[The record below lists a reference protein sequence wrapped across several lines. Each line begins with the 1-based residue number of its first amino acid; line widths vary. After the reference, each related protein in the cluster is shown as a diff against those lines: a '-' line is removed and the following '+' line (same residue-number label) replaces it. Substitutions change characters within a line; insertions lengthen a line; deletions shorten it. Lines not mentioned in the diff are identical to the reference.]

1 MFNGLKARRRLAVY
15 VALGL
20 SAGSCTCLDASS
32 AYAAD
37 VTVGVS
43 DNRTSDIIGG
53 STDGNTVTIGATGGG
68 NHPVISANVV
78 GGTSANPT
86 GNTVTINSARVTGSV
101 GVLGGYT
108 SNGAVTGNKV
118 FLNGGT
124 VGNIYG
130 ALSTGGGTATG
141 NELTINN
148 GSAGNVIGGAAS
160 AGAGATGNK
169 VFLNGGTISGMVAG
183 GYGANATDATGNTVT
198 ITGGTFSRDI
208 YGGYSSTTS
217 TNTSGNIVNIGSGG
231 SNYGANLTGSRIYGG
246 RNTNNVT
253 GNTLNV
259 NASGI
264 VVRTAQNFEKYNF
277 NLTKGVAAGS
287 TMLKVTDSGGFGS
300 TPNVQWSKITMNAEG
315 WNADTTKYG
324 RLGTME
330 LLRTGSGADLKIF
343 NTEAL
348 DRKATSG
355 DFEYHMY
362 TDVATPP
369 MFFGYNMVNYVR
381 ADIDRFQNADAT
393 ADNVTGTAVYGGYS
407 SLGNTTTNNKIKIT
421 NTNNTNL
428 NVYGGYTAGN
438 GDSTNNHVT
447 ITGTGKVGGVYA
459 GRAQSAAG
467 KAERNTITIEPGG
480 WAENPIFGGYAKGGV
495 KGNIVNIKGTVN
507 ATVYGGRLLGGGT
520 ADANEVH
527 LDGAVVKN
535 QVIGAEG
542 DNGALVKE
550 NRASVTNSLVKD
562 DVIGGFSRG
571 TNGKAE
577 RNTVLVMGA
586 GAKVTGDVYGAR
598 AVDHAAAEENEVTIS
613 SGTFEK
619 GVYGAYTNGTGTLT
633 RNVVTISDG
642 TFRGFVSGGYSLTAG
657 LVTGNKIHVSGGT
670 FESVLYAG
678 YADKYGTVT
687 GNVLKI
693 TGGVFK
699 NTVYGGA
706 GGDTDAAY
714 TTKTFVANNNTVTIA
729 GGTFAKN
736 IYGAYSWHA
745 NGKTENNT
753 VNLGDDTHTDLSGT
767 TLSASN
773 ISGGNKAATGNT
785 LNVNAKNIA
794 AKSVNNF
801 ENYKFKLNSATA
813 FGDTMLTVTDAGDF
827 AGTGVDW
834 SKLTLDRTALSDVS
848 SLHGIQRITLLK
860 RSNAADTLKF
870 QNYGATENGT
880 ATETHEFGLVTD
892 TDTDEANAALF
903 EVSRFKGSEVAYN
916 GTTETYQGASGSEIY
931 GGLSRYGHT
940 TESNTLTVTGLKGA
954 NDPKY
959 AFGGL
964 NKGATGDV
972 KNNTLNIDL
981 ANAGAVIDEAYA
993 GEAENADNTG
1003 EVSGNIANMKKGTV
1017 NKLYGGHTFG
1027 KGAVKDNVMKF
1038 SGGTSTDYVAG
1049 GYVDNDAN
1057 ATDVT
1062 GNKVVFTGG
1071 TADVVEGG
1079 AGKGAGALKNNT
1091 VTFSGASST
1100 ADTLRGANSEGQGL
1114 VEENGVTIAAG
1125 TVAHAYGAV
1134 TDGTGIATKNYVTV
1148 SGGTVNTEIAGG
1160 VGYNVTENTVTI
1172 SGGTVSGD
1180 VYGGKTSGG
1189 PGSSVSNNTVN
1200 LGAED
1205 GTYSANLTNAA
1216 LHGDNNLGTGATL
1229 NVRAKNITAKS
1240 ADKFANYTFHLNDD
1254 IAQNGGSMLTLTEN
1268 NGFNGGNLFDWTKL
1282 DVDTSR
1288 LSGNTVIGNAT
1299 LLTGTTNGLKFSNYA
1314 GRNRTTAATN
1324 GDYETA
1330 LRTDT
1335 NTGTASKV
1343 ILDYN
1348 RFQNNTNAT
1357 YDGSTPA
1364 TTLPDGTTEVYG
1376 GISYAGNTTTN
1387 NHLTI
1392 TNLQTDLTFAYG
1404 GKTAALAGN
1413 TVNNSVTVTGTGSKK
1428 IDNINGGYTGKAD
1441 GVAEKNRVII
1451 KGGTVTNAMG
1461 GAVSGANGSAT
1472 GNEVTVEDGTVAN
1485 VIGGGGTSTAAGS
1498 MSENK
1503 VTITGGTVTG
1513 YVIGGDSR
1521 VLASTSNKNVINL
1534 GDDTGTYAAN
1544 LSGAQL
1550 WGTSYNG
1557 NVLANDDAK
1566 LADNT
1571 LNIKAKNGAEVAKV
1585 RNVQKFNFLLHDDT
1599 TKTAPLLNMTDADGF
1614 GKVSADNSDVKV
1626 AWANVMADPSGI
1638 TTATDTATVQGKNT
1652 YTLMRG
1658 ANNALKFS
1666 DYVARYDTHGGVYET
1681 GLRTDTGTNTATEVL
1696 YDVNRFKD
1704 GRVTYTAASTGD
1716 ALGGYSAFGNT
1727 TEGNKLTVEGVTG
1740 SLAAVYGAQT
1750 VGTAGGSVNNTVTLA
1765 GTGTGSIANVY
1776 GGAVTNAANAGDV
1789 TGNTV
1794 TITGGTVTGA
1804 VYGGHTVG
1812 TGKTTGN
1819 AVNIGD
1825 GSAATLAAGTN
1836 LDNAALYGGN
1846 KADDVTGNTLN
1857 VMVKAAKAQKAQNF
1871 ENYTFHLTDHI
1882 AVDKPSSGTIDDTF
1896 TQNTGTMLT
1905 LANGFDGQE
1914 ADWSKVTIDTSRLSA
1929 DKTLGAIT
1937 LMKSDTANGLTFRN
1951 YAAITRDAGVTSGDY
1966 EVVQRTD
1973 TTDTGTTVRATTVL
1987 IDVNRYKNGDVTY
2000 DGVNPNAKT
2009 YAGVSYGGNTAKD
2022 NTITLT
2028 GIASGNTVR
2037 YLSGGRSEGTAG
2049 GAVNNTVNL
2058 VNTGA
2063 GTLEE
2068 VYGGYIG
2075 NAANA
2080 ADATGNTVNIAGG
2093 TAQNVYGGY
2102 TNGTGKTTGNIVN
2115 VGSYTDRRG
2124 NLHAYTAGAAVTG
2137 TIYGGNKADD
2147 VTGNT
2152 LNVRDVI
2159 TAGQIANFEKLNFAV
2174 NRDTAGKTLLTVNG
2188 GAATTGLDW
2197 AKLTTEIT
2205 TADLPTK
2212 SYGATRVTLMDN
2224 ANGIDFGT
2232 TYDRAKEVVADDV
2245 YEFSV
2250 DKDNTSVYAD
2260 GYRFKDN
2267 TAATYADSDNAHES
2281 AWGGRSELGK
2291 TAEGNVLTVTGG
2303 TITDTAYGG
2312 TSRRGKAQNNRL
2324 VMRGGDV
2331 QTLKGGFGESASGN
2345 TVDVFGGTVR
2355 GDVYGGHAT
2364 AGDAAS
2370 NTVNLLALVTV
2381 GGTIHG
2387 GKASAASTN
2396 NTIAVHA
2403 FGTTAKDIDNVQNL
2417 HFYLPAGTTSAETRT
2432 MLTLTNAPAV
2442 KDISTLNLGVAAV
2455 AADARALRP
2464 GDAVSLLKTNG
2475 TLTTAA
2481 QLRNTG
2487 NARTMTASH
2496 GGILDYTLGLAKRGE
2511 NELVATVER
2520 VDVNSRSKSPVETRA
2535 AATAMINMGADFLT
2549 NAGMAAAT
2557 DAASHVI
2564 SSAAVPATSSGEG
2577 MKNTE
2582 DGFSAVDASAAV
2594 GANAAADVSGAFQP
2608 WAAQGGSAMRI
2619 HSGSY
2624 VDAKGWNLNVG
2635 FARTNEA
2642 KGAKLTYG
2650 PFVEY
2655 GRGTYDSYLDD
2666 GTHGDGSMHYIGAG
2680 VMAKLTQESGTY
2692 VEGSLRAGRI
2702 SRDYAGSGDA
2712 AELSYDDASTYFAG
2726 HIGVGQEWQ
2735 LTGGDKIEGY
2745 AKYFYSHQAGNT
2757 TRLRSGADIE
2767 FGAVASHRLRVG
2779 ARYTHAAGS
2788 GSEVFAGLGY
2798 EYEFDGDATAMY
2810 QGYATPSPSLH
2821 GGTALLELGYRF
2833 APKDGRVS
2841 YGVNLMGT
2849 KGKRDGIA
2857 GGVQV
2862 NWAF

>member
-37 VTVGVS
+37 VVVGVGENQSGDVVGS
-43 DNRTSDIIGG
+43 DASN
-53 STDGNTVTIGATGGG
+53 NTVTIGAEGGG
-68 NHPVISANVV
+68 DHPVIGGNVAGANSTTDTSGNVVTIHSIKATASGHGTIYGGIAVGTASGNKVTFNGGTATSLV
-78 GGTSANPT
+78 GGTTSGASGSAQ
-86 GNTVTINSARVTGSV
+86 GNTVTVSSGNLRYVWGGLATAGSGSATGNIVNINGGTFSSG
-101 GVLGGYT
+101 GVIIGGGGM
-108 SNGAVTGNKV
+108 NGVTGNM
-118 FLNGGT
+118 
-124 VGNIYG
+124 
-130 ALSTGGGTATG
+130 S
-141 NELTINN
+141 
-148 GSAGNVIGGAAS
+148 
-160 AGAGATGNK
+160 
-169 VFLNGGTISGMVAG
+169 
-183 GYGANATDATGNTVT
+183 GNTVT
-198 ITGGTFSRDI
+198 ITGGALNNNNKIYAGDSRSI
-208 YGGYSSTTS
+208 SSTS
-217 TNTSGNIVNIGSGG
+217 NGNIVNLGDENGNFS
-231 SNYGANLTGSRIYGG
+231 ANLNRAEIWGTSYGG
-246 RNTNNVT
+246 QVQDNDSHKIK

-264 VVRTAQNFEKYNF
+264 RLEKVRNFEKINF
-277 NLTKGVAAGS
+277 NLTPTVTAGS
-287 TMLKVTDSGGFGS
+287 TMLTMDTGNFGLGYGKAFDWKNFSLTGKENDTD
-300 TPNVQWSKITMNAEG
+300 K
-315 WNADTTKYG
+315 TKYG
-324 RLGTME
+324 RIGNINLLFAYSGSDMKIGNYTTGGKKGT
-330 LLRTGSGADLKIF
+330 TGDY
-343 NTEAL
+343 
-348 DRKATSG
+348 
-355 DFEYHMY
+355 EYHME
-362 TDVATPP
+362 
-369 MFFGYNMVNYVR
+369 
-381 ADIDRFQNADAT
+381 ADGGNFMGSRSSQLIKANVDRFKNADAT

-428 NVYGGYTAGN
+428 TVYGGYTAGN
-438 GDSTNNHVT
+438 GDSTKNHVT
-447 ITGTGKVGGVYA
+447 ITATGKVKAAYGGYA
-459 GRAQSAAG
+459 TAANG
-467 KAERNTITIEPGG
+467 KAEDNSVTVETGG
-480 WAENPIFGGYAKGGV
+480 WVDNDSYAGQAKGTVNRNIFTVKGHADWSVTGGKLDGSGTAEGNEVRVEGGLVKGYATGAVGGANSTVTGNKVTVTGGTVKKNIFGGQSSGANGKATGNIVAITNGSTVEGIVTGGHMTGDGTASDNEITISGSSTIEKAVYGGYADTTGTV
-495 KGNIVNIKGTVN
+495 TGNIVNI
-507 ATVYGGRLLGGGT
+507 
-520 ADANEVH
+520 
-527 LDGAVVKN
+527 
-535 QVIGAEG
+535 
-542 DNGALVKE
+542 
-550 NRASVTNSLVKD
+550 
-562 DVIGGFSRG
+562 
-571 TNGKAE
+571 
-577 RNTVLVMGA
+577 
-586 GAKVTGDVYGAR
+586 
-598 AVDHAAAEENEVTIS
+598 
-613 SGTFEK
+613 
-619 GVYGAYTNGTGTLT
+619 
-633 RNVVTISDG
+633 SDG
-642 TFRGFVSGGYSLTAG
+642 TFQKRVYGGYS
-657 LVTGNKIHVSGGT
+657 
-670 FESVLYAG
+670 
-678 YADKYGTVT
+678 DKSGTVT
-687 GNVLKI
+687 GNKVTI
-693 TGGVFK
+693 TGGTFQDH
-699 NTVYGGA
+699 VYGGA
-706 GGDTDAAY
+706 GGDNGSAY
-714 TTKTFVANNNTVTIA
+714 TAQNFAANNNTVTIA
-729 GGTFAKN
+729 GGTFSGN
-736 IYGAYSWHA
+736 IYGGVSWKL
-745 NGKTENNT
+745 NGTATGNT

-767 TLSASN
+767 TLTNAD
-773 ISGGNKAATGNT
+773 IYGGKYIGSGTGTGDYVTGNT
-785 LNVNAKNIA
+785 LSVNAKNAA

-834 SKLTLDRTALSDVS
+834 SKLTVDRTALSDVS

-940 TESNTLTVTGLKGA
+940 TTGNKLTVTGLKGA

-959 AFGGL
+959 AFGGI

-972 KNNTLNIDL
+972 KNNTLNIEM
-981 ANAGAVIDEAYA
+981 ANAGDTIDEAYA

-1003 EVSGNIANMKKGTV
+1003 EVSGNIANMKTGTV
-1017 NKLYGGHTFG
+1017 NKIYGGHTFG

-1049 GYVDNDAN
+1049 GYVDNNAN
-1057 ATDVT
+1057 AMDVT

-1071 TADVVEGG
+1071 TADAVEGG
-1079 AGKGAGALKNNT
+1079 AGKGTGALKNNT
-1091 VTFSGASST
+1091 VAFSGTGSA

-1114 VEENGVTIAAG
+1114 VEANGVTISGG
-1125 TVAHAYGAV
+1125 TVDSAFGAV
-1134 TDGTGIATKNYVTV
+1134 TAGTGIATKNYVTV

-1160 VGYNVTENTVTI
+1160 VGHNVTENTVTI

-1180 VYGGKTSGG
+1180 VYGGKSAG
-1189 PGSSVSNNTVN
+1189 PGSSTSGNIVN

-1205 GTYSANLTNAA
+1205 GTYTATLTNAA
-1216 LHGDNNLGTGATL
+1216 LHGDNNSGTGATL

-1240 ADKFANYTFHLNDD
+1240 ADKFEYYKFHLNDD
-1254 IAQNGGSMLTLTEN
+1254 IARNGGSMLTLTEN

-1392 TNLQTDLTFAYG
+1392 TNLQADLTFAYG

-1461 GAVSGANGSAT
+1461 AAVSGANGSAT

-1485 VIGGGGTSTAAGS
+1485 VIGGGGTSTAAGN

-1513 YVIGGDSR
+1513 YVVGGDSR
-1521 VLASTSNKNVINL
+1521 VLASTSNKNIINL

-1544 LSGAQL
+1544 LSSAQI
-1550 WGTSYNG
+1550 WGTSYAG

-1571 LNIKAKNGAEVAKV
+1571 LNVKAKNGAEVAKV

-1626 AWANVMADPSGI
+1626 AWANVTADPSGI

-1666 DYVARYDTHGGVYET
+1666 DYVARYAVHGGVYET

-1740 SLAAVYGAQT
+1740 ALAAVYGAQT
-1750 VGTAGGSVNNTVTLA
+1750 AGTAGGSVNNTVTLA

-1776 GGAVTNAANAGDV
+1776 GGAVTNAANAADV

-1812 TGKTTGN
+1812 TAKTTGN

-1857 VMVKAAKAQKAQNF
+1857 VMVKDAKAQKAQNF

-2037 YLSGGRSEGTAG
+2037 YLSGGRLEGSAG

-2058 VNTGA
+2058 VSTGA

-2137 TIYGGNKADD
+2137 TIYGGSKSDD

-2188 GAATTGLDW
+2188 GAATTGLNW
-2197 AKLTTEIT
+2197 QKLTTEIT
-2205 TADLPTK
+2205 TTDLPAK
-2212 SYGATRVTLMDN
+2212 SYSATRVTLMDN

-2232 TYDRAKEVVADDV
+2232 TYDRAKEIVADDV

-2370 NTVNLLALVTV
+2370 NTVNLLAPVTV

-2549 NAGMAAAT
+2549 NAGMAAAA

-2564 SSAAVPATSSGEG
+2564 SSAAVPAASSGEG
-2577 MKNTE
+2577 TKNTE
-2582 DGFSAVDASAAV
+2582 DGFSAVDASAAA

-2757 TRLRSGADIE
+2757 TRLRSGADLE

>member
-300 TPNVQWSKITMNAEG
+300 TPNVQWSKITMSAEG

-428 NVYGGYTAGN
+428 NVCGGYTAGN

-834 SKLTLDRTALSDVS
+834 SKLTVDRTALSDVS

-1091 VTFSGASST
+1091 VTFSGAGST

-2745 AKYFYSHQAGNT
+2745 AKYFYSHQAGDT
-2757 TRLRSGADIE
+2757 VKLRSGADLE